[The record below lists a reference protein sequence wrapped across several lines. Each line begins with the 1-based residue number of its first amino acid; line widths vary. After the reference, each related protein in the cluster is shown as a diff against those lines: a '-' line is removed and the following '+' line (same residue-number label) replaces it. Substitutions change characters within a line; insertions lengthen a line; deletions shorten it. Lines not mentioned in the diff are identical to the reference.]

1 MLAAALL
8 SVSKVGGWHW
18 CLSFGQELDGDHSCH
33 LLTDLMGCWGG
44 GSCPAEI
51 PARPLPGGIGTWH
64 LVTAMKSHPEV
75 WLAWPH
81 LAIVPALTLQ
91 SCCLGPS
98 LTAVCVSAM
107 G

>member
-44 GSCPAEI
+44 GLVLL
-51 PARPLPGGIGTWH
+51 RFLPGLYLGGLALGT
-64 LVTAMKSHPEV
+64 LS
-75 WLAWPH
+75 
-81 LAIVPALTLQ
+81 LQ
-91 SCCLGPS
+91 
-98 LTAVCVSAM
+98 
-107 G
+107 